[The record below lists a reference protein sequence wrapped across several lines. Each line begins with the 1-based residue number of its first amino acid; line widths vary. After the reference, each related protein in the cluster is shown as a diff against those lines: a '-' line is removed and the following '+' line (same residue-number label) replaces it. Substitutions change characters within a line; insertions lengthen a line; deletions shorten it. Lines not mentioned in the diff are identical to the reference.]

1 MIYYFFIL
9 CYYIFLANQL
19 AEHKYE
25 KNQQRTFICS
35 GYKSV

>member
-1 MIYYFFIL
+1 ML
-9 CYYIFLANQL
+9 LYIFKL